1 MNSFKNK
8 NIIVTGASKGLGK
21 TISIEFEKL
30 GSNIALI
37 ARSRNLLDDLKK
49 FKEKDKH
56 LFYDIDLMNDNERNK
71 CLNDIEKNFKT
82 LI

>member
-49 FKEKDKH
+49 KFKEKDKH

-71 CLNDIEKNFKT
+71 CLKH
-82 LI
+82 

>member
-49 FKEKDKH
+49 KFKEHTKR
-56 LFYDIDLMNDNERNK
+56 LSYLRYFE
-71 CLNDIEKNFKT
+71 F
-82 LI
+82 